1 MVMDSLV
8 LYNQNGQKFDVEVI
22 RYFSIGL
29 NNYLIFSLNEVDNS
43 GYIQLYLS
51 RVEEV
56 DGKYVMLNVTDEEE
70 WNNFKNAIQQI
81 VANNKRNVPNETDLD
96 YAVLNE
102 STVSEFRIF
111 KLKTEVANTLAMNK
125 KDFKPQMDLQSA
137 SAKDTGLSIE
147 EMLRQVSEGA
157 KSAREVAKEEKPKKK
172 LTIEDLLNKAKVND
186 TVEKVE
192 EPKEEKAPV
201 ADSYMEKYNE
211 AMEVIENLK
220 KENINLLNELAEAKA
235 KLRTIKDVF
244 EKED

>member
-1 MVMDSLV
+1 
-8 LYNQNGQKFDVEVI
+8 
-22 RYFSIGL
+22 
-29 NNYLIFSLNEVDNS
+29 
-43 GYIQLYLS
+43 
-51 RVEEV
+51 
-56 DGKYVMLNVTDEEE
+56 MLNVTDEEE
-70 WNNFKNAIQQI
+70 WNNFKTAIQQI

-157 KSAREVAKEEKPKKK
+157 KNAREEKEEVPKKK
-172 LTIEDLLNKAKVND
+172 LTIEDLLNKAKLNQS
-186 TVEKVE
+186 VEKVE
-192 EPKEEKAPV
+192 EPKEKLPQV
-201 ADSYMEKYNE
+201 NDSYMDKYNE
-211 AMEVIENLK
+211 AMEIISNLK
-220 KENINLLNELAEAKA
+220 KENISLLNELAEAKA